1 MIYVCNKQSIG
12 PREIARK
19 ISMKIF
25 DAIPS
30 FAWMLEFSTLICLN
44 QYVHLS
50 IRVSTYVCQRNKQT
64 EKNLYYYTEDSL
76 ISTSL
81 IHPILD
87 LLLCIFGPNICTS

>member
-1 MIYVCNKQSIG
+1 
-12 PREIARK
+12 
-19 ISMKIF
+19 MKIF

-44 QYVHLS
+44 QYVHLF

-64 EKNLYYYTEDSL
+64 EKKLYHHTEDSL

-81 IHPILD
+81 INPILD
-87 LLLCIFGPNICTS
+87 LLLCFFAPNICTS